1 MKKLLS
7 MLLSLVFAVSFIIP
21 ATAEEFDH
29 FDGEIF
35 YPVKYADFLN
45 FYEVSD
51 TPQPMKF
58 WVENNE
64 NNKYQNLEPITYSS
78 ANEDIVEITQDNFLI
93 CKNLGCISL
102 KTVKN
107 LTSNGEHSLKLR
119 VSCSNETRCRTITL
133 RD

>member
-35 YPVKYADFLN
+35 YPAKYADFLN

-64 NNKYQNLEPITYSS
+64 NNKY
-78 ANEDIVEITQDNFLI
+78 
-93 CKNLGCISL
+93 
-102 KTVKN
+102 
-107 LTSNGEHSLKLR
+107 R
-119 VSCSNETRCRTITL
+119 
-133 RD
+133 